1 MGLATTLGPMKRP
14 LLLAVAALLLA
25 GCDLDYPALGI
36 HRDVIPGGQAE
47 IDQGNVVDFVA
58 PVDLPGIWLAAHRSS
73 HGSSFANL
81 VNARVGDPLTYD
93 GVNYV
98 VVRTLIVND
107 AWTPVYLGPL
117 VLQTSL
123 PGADNLLVICEPA
136 GAPPPGTATASLRA
150 VRLR

>member
-1 MGLATTLGPMKRP
+1 MRRP

-25 GCDLDYPALGI
+25 GCDLDYPALGLY
-36 HRDVIPGGQAE
+36 RDVTPGGQE
-47 IDQGNVVDFVA
+47 QIDQGFVVDVIT

-81 VNARVGDPLTYD
+81 VNARVGDQLTYG

-98 VVRTLIVND
+98 VVRTAIVND
-107 AWTPVYLGPL
+107 AWTPRYLGPL

-123 PGADNLLVICEPA
+123 PGDDNLLVICEPA

-150 VRLR
+150 VRLP